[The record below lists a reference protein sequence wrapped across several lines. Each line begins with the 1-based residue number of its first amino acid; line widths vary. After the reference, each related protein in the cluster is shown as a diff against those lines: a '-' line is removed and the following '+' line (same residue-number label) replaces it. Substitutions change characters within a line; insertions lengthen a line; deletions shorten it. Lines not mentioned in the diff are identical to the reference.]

1 MKYNSKHLILFDKK
15 SLHWLSLKNIL
26 LGIHVKRSQRRL
38 CSALSNI
45 HDGNSSPKL
54 FSQNIHRY
62 LTKKY
67 ALFNFAI
74 FFFFFHLARCYEKLS
89 LSCFISIF
97 QSAINLLITLHLF
110 SRRSH
115 TRLLCKKCSWKLQNR
130 YMLVN
135 FGKFSKAPFLKSIY
149 ENLLLP
155 FEMLK
160 CNTNM
165 NFQTVKLSKSS
176 SNCLWLLIRIFTVS
190 F

>member
-1 MKYNSKHLILFDKK
+1 MRYNSKHLILFDKK

-54 FSQNIHRY
+54 FSQNIHRF
-62 LTKKY
+62 LPKKY
-67 ALFNFAI
+67 ALFSFAF

-110 SRRSH
+110 PEGVTPGCSVKNVLENSR
-115 TRLLCKKCSWKLQNR
+115 TDICSWIL
-130 YMLVN
+130 
-135 FGKFSKAPFLKSIY
+135 G
-149 ENLLLP
+149 
-155 FEMLK
+155 
-160 CNTNM
+160 
-165 NFQTVKLSKSS
+165 NFQKHL
-176 SNCLWLLIRIFTVS
+176 F
-190 F
+190 